1 MIKKEET
8 LGMSETLKKT
18 VLVVDDDA
26 DIRTLLSDALQ
37 QKGYLALQAENGEK
51 MWQQLEAEPVYLII
65 MDLYLQDEDGLQLA
79 REVRETH
86 QVPIMMLTGIGDET
100 DRILGLELAADDYM
114 MKPFSMREVM
124 ARIHALIRRS
134 TQLTPPIAN
143 QLSHTLAEAHQ
154 CLSFGPWLLDLTAR
168 QLKDNKGN
176 LVVLTLGEFSLLE
189 ALALHPDRILTR
201 EQLLDMSRGLE
212 TEVFDRTIDVLILR
226 LRRKIEANPKTP
238 EFIKTQRGLG
248 YLFQGPVRTNEPMT
262 S

>member
-1 MIKKEET
+1 
-8 LGMSETLKKT
+8 MSETLKKT
-18 VLVVDDDA
+18 VLLVDDDA

-37 QKGYLALQAENGEK
+37 QKGYIALQAENGEQ
-51 MWQQLEAEPVYLII
+51 MWQQLENEPVSLII

-114 MKPFSMREVM
+114 MKPFSIREVM

-134 TQLTPPIAN
+134 TQLTPTAN
-143 QLSHTLAEAHQ
+143 HLSHTLEEAHQ

-168 QLKDNKGN
+168 QLKDNRGN

-248 YLFQGPVRTNEPMT
+248 YLFQGPVRTNEPIRP
-262 S
+262 

>member
-1 MIKKEET
+1 
-8 LGMSETLKKT
+8 MSETLKKT
-18 VLVVDDDA
+18 VLLVDDDA
-26 DIRTLLSDALQ
+26 DIRTLLADALQ
-37 QKGYLALQAENGEK
+37 QKGYLALQAENGEQ
-51 MWQQLEAEPVYLII
+51 MWQQLEDKPVSLII

-114 MKPFSMREVM
+114 MKPFSIREVM

-134 TQLTPPIAN
+134 TQLTPTAN
-143 QLSHTLAEAHQ
+143 HLSHALEEAHQ

-248 YLFQGPVRTNEPMT
+248 YLFQGPVRTNEPIGP
-262 S
+262 